1 LISDIPQRWHFGPQ
15 SLSTAS
21 APLDKMQIGTH
32 FLALAAAF
40 ALAIPI
46 G

>member
-1 LISDIPQRWHFGPQ
+1 LISDIPQRRHFGPQ

-21 APLDKMQIGTH
+21 APLDKMQIGIR
-32 FLALAAAF
+32 FPALAAAF
-40 ALAIPI
+40 AMAIPI